1 MGYLYDERDAAALC
15 RELRRQATQMLSK
28 ESPKPS
34 VTVMGSGSGPVAAA
48 AAAAGPGSTA
58 HSSRP
63 GATAPHRL
71 THPSMSVCLS
81 VYIYVCVVSGYDK
94 QNWKDVKRLGYS
106 SATLKIEVAPE
117 APLTGSALARARK
130 DMLKLPAALFCQSV
144 LAYQLRS
151 HEEFL
156 ANFSRVFRRLDS
168 DVDGSLCR
176 LLCA

>member
-1 MGYLYDERDAAALC
+1 M
-15 RELRRQATQMLSK
+15 
-28 ESPKPS
+28 
-34 VTVMGSGSGPVAAA
+34 
-48 AAAAGPGSTA
+48 
-58 HSSRP
+58 
-63 GATAPHRL
+63 
-71 THPSMSVCLS
+71 
-81 VYIYVCVVSGYDK
+81 SGYDK

-176 LLCA
+176 MMIEMIEMMWWCGGVYRRLDRTAVQRMLQRAQVRLGVACTPVDSQFPIPDLLCSAVPA